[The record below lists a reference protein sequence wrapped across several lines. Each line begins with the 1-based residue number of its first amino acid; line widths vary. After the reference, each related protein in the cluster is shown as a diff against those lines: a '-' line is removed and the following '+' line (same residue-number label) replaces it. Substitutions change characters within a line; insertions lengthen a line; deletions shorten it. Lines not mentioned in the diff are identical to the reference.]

1 MSIVPLRHFSL
12 KKQSGFTLLELLDAL
27 KTILDSDLA
36 PIFSEARQGDIRH
49 SWAENALAREFLEFS
64 PAVSLQEGLERL
76 IRSEG

>member
-1 MSIVPLRHFSL
+1 VGRVFNVASHRAV
-12 KKQSGFTLLELLDAL
+12 TLLELLDAL